1 VSPVNKIQHALV
13 TSRRPRGGPG
23 DLGRLRIALC
33 VVFAAHGFMFASWA
47 VRVPAIKEQTGASS
61 AALGLAL
68 LGLSAGAV
76 ATMLLAGALC
86 RRFGSPRVTVLS
98 CVALSLTLP
107 LPALAGSAL
116 TLGLLLAGFGAAYG
130 CLNVAMNSV
139 AVDFVTALRR
149 PVMPGFH
156 AAWSVGGL
164 AGAGLGGLLAPHLS
178 PLRQLLL
185 VALAGLLVSVLAGR
199 VLLTRS
205 AVLHAAA
212 SAAVSDA
219 APAGPASPSDPASGR
234 DPASG
239 SDPTWRATLRT
250 GRTVGLFGLIA
261 LCAAYDEGA
270 IGDWGVLH
278 LRQDL
283 GAGAGV
289 AAAGYAAFALAEASG
304 RLSGT
309 ALLERLGRT
318 RVLILGGLTA
328 CAGVLLASLAPDVWL
343 ALAGFAATGLG
354 LANLFPAA
362 IARAGRLAGST
373 GVALTS
379 LLGYGGFL
387 LGPPAIGFLASQAG
401 LRTGLTTLA
410 FLGLA
415 AAVIA
420 WLSRDSPEL
429 GGSASP
435 HPGGLCWRSARL
447 VPDTPDARAPPLY
460 LRVR

>member
-1 VSPVNKIQHALV
+1 MRV
-13 TSRRPRGGPG
+13 THGRRG
-23 DLGRLRIALC
+23 DLNRLRVALC
-33 VVFAAHGFMFASWA
+33 AVFAAHGFMFASWA
-47 VRVPAIKEQTGASS
+47 VRVPAVREQTGASS

-86 RRFGSPRVTVLS
+86 RRFGSPRMTVLS
-98 CVALSLTLP
+98 CAVLSLTLP
-107 LPALAGSAL
+107 LPALAGSTLA
-116 TLGLLLAGFGAAYG
+116 LGLLLAAFGAAYG

-139 AVDFVTALRR
+139 AVDIVATLRR

-156 AAWSVGGL
+156 AAWSLGGL
-164 AGAGLGGLLAPHLS
+164 AGASLGGLLAPHLS
-178 PLRQLLL
+178 PLRHLLL
-185 VALAGLLVSVLAGR
+185 VALAGLLISALAGQ

-205 AVLHAAA
+205 GVLR
-212 SAAVSDA
+212 DA
-219 APAGPASPSDPASGR
+219 APGAATDPASRHAPG
-234 DPASG
+234 
-239 SDPTWRATLRT
+239 WRGALRT

-270 IGDWGVLH
+270 IGDWGALH

-283 GAGAGV
+283 GADAGL

-318 RVLILGGLTA
+318 RVLVLGGLTA
-328 CAGVLLASLAPDVWL
+328 CAGMLLACLAPDVWL

-387 LGPPAIGFLASQAG
+387 LGPPAIGFLASQTG

-415 AAVIA
+415 AALIA
-420 WLSRDSPEL
+420 WLSRDPPEL
-429 GGSASP
+429 SGSASP
-435 HPGGLCWRSARL
+435 HSRS
-447 VPDTPDARAPPLY
+447 
-460 LRVR
+460 

>member
-1 VSPVNKIQHALV
+1 MPLVNKVRRVLV
-13 TSRRPRGGPG
+13 ISRRPPG
-23 DLGRLRIALC
+23 RPDDLSRLRVALC
-33 VVFAAHGFMFASWA
+33 AVFAAHGFMFASWA
-47 VRVPAIKEQTGASS
+47 VRVPAVKEQTAASS

-68 LGLSAGAV
+68 LGLSTGAV

-98 CVALSLTLP
+98 CAALSLTLT
-107 LPALAGSAL
+107 LPALARSAL
-116 TLGLLLAGFGAAYG
+116 ALGLLLAAFGAAYG

-139 AVDFVTALRR
+139 AVDIVTALGR

-156 AAWSVGGL
+156 AAWSFGGL

-178 PLRQLLL
+178 PLRHLLL
-185 VALAGLLVSVLAGR
+185 VALAGLLVSALAGR

-205 AVLHAAA
+205 CVLR
-212 SAAVSDA
+212 DA
-219 APAGPASPSDPASGR
+219 APGAATSGSTAPGATPGAGPAGSAIRR
-234 DPASG
+234 DPAWHG
-239 SDPTWRATLRT
+239 TLRT
-250 GRTVGLFGLIA
+250 GRSVGLFGLIA

-270 IGDWGVLH
+270 IGDWGALH

-283 GAGAGV
+283 GAGAGL

-309 ALLERLGRT
+309 TLLERLGRT

-328 CAGVLLASLAPDVWL
+328 CAGMLLATLAPDVWL

-362 IARAGRLAGST
+362 IARAGRLAGSA

-379 LLGYGGFL
+379 LLGYSGFL
-387 LGPPAIGFLASQAG
+387 LGPPAIGFLASRAG
-401 LRTGLTTLA
+401 LRTGLTTLS

-415 AAVIA
+415 AALIA
-420 WLSRDSPEL
+420 WLSRDPPEL
-429 GGSASP
+429 SGSAAP
-435 HPGGLCWRSARL
+435 HPGS
-447 VPDTPDARAPPLY
+447 
-460 LRVR
+460 

>member
-1 VSPVNKIQHALV
+1 MRV
-13 TSRRPRGGPG
+13 THGRRG
-23 DLGRLRIALC
+23 DLSRLRVALC
-33 VVFAAHGFMFASWA
+33 AVFAAHGFMFASWA
-47 VRVPAIKEQTGASS
+47 VRVPAIKEQTAASS

-68 LGLSAGAV
+68 LGLSGGAV

-98 CVALSLTLP
+98 CALLSLTLP

-116 TLGLLLAGFGAAYG
+116 ALGLLLVAFGAAYG

-139 AVDFVTALRR
+139 AVDIVTALRR

-156 AAWSVGGL
+156 AAWSFGGL
-164 AGAGLGGLLAPHLS
+164 AGASLGGLLAQQLS
-178 PLRQLLL
+178 PLRHLLL
-185 VALAGLLVSVLAGR
+185 VALAGLLVSALAGQ

-205 AVLHAAA
+205 GVLHNAAPGAAA
-212 SAAVSDA
+212 
-219 APAGPASPSDPASGR
+219 DPASRRAPG
-234 DPASG
+234 
-239 SDPTWRATLRT
+239 WRGTLRT

-270 IGDWGVLH
+270 IGDWGALH

-283 GAGAGV
+283 GADAAL

-309 ALLERLGRT
+309 ALIERLGRS

-328 CAGVLLASLAPDVWL
+328 CAGMLLASLAPYVWL

-379 LLGYGGFL
+379 LLGYSGFL

-401 LRTGLTTLA
+401 LRTGLTTLS

-415 AAVIA
+415 AALIA
-420 WLSRDSPEL
+420 WLSRDPPEL
-429 GGSASP
+429 SDSASP
-435 HPGGLCWRSARL
+435 HPGS
-447 VPDTPDARAPPLY
+447 
-460 LRVR
+460 

>member
-1 VSPVNKIQHALV
+1 MRV
-13 TSRRPRGGPG
+13 THGRRG
-23 DLGRLRIALC
+23 DLSRLRVALC
-33 VVFAAHGFMFASWA
+33 AMFAAHGFMFASWA
-47 VRVPAIKEQTGASS
+47 VRVPAIKEQTAASS

-68 LGLSAGAV
+68 LGLSGGAV

-98 CVALSLTLP
+98 CALLSLTLP

-116 TLGLLLAGFGAAYG
+116 ALGLLLVAFGAAYG

-139 AVDFVTALRR
+139 AVDIVTALRR

-156 AAWSVGGL
+156 AAWSFGGL
-164 AGAGLGGLLAPHLS
+164 AGASLGGLLAQQLS
-178 PLRQLLL
+178 PLRHLLL
-185 VALAGLLVSVLAGR
+185 VALAGLLVSALAGQ

-205 AVLHAAA
+205 GVLHN
-212 SAAVSDA
+212 A
-219 APAGPASPSDPASGR
+219 APGAATDPASRRAPG
-234 DPASG
+234 
-239 SDPTWRATLRT
+239 WRGTLRT

-270 IGDWGVLH
+270 IGDWGALH

-283 GAGAGV
+283 GADAAL

-328 CAGVLLASLAPDVWL
+328 CAGMLLACLAPDVWL

-415 AAVIA
+415 AALIA
-420 WLSRDSPEL
+420 WLSRDPSEL
-429 GGSASP
+429 SGSASL
-435 HPGGLCWRSARL
+435 HPRS
-447 VPDTPDARAPPLY
+447 
-460 LRVR
+460 

>member
-13 TSRRPRGGPG
+13 TSGRRPGGPG
-23 DLGRLRIALC
+23 DLGGLRIALC
-33 VVFAAHGFMFASWA
+33 AVFAAHGFMFASWA
-47 VRVPAIKEQTGASS
+47 VRVPAVKEQTGASS
-61 AALGLAL
+61 ATLGLAL

-98 CVALSLTLP
+98 CAVLSLTLP
-107 LPALAGSAL
+107 LPALARSAL
-116 TLGLLLAGFGAAYG
+116 ALGLLLAGFGAAYG

-139 AVDFVTALRR
+139 AVDIVTALRR

-156 AAWSVGGL
+156 AAWSFGGL

-205 AVLHAAA
+205 GVLHDAA
-212 SAAVSDA
+212 SGAVASDT
-219 APAGPASPSDPASGR
+219 ASADPTSGHDPA
-234 DPASG
+234 
-239 SDPTWRATLRT
+239 WRGTLRA

-270 IGDWGVLH
+270 IGDWSALH
-278 LRQDL
+278 LRQDI
-283 GAGAGV
+283 GASAGL
-289 AAAGYAAFALAEASG
+289 AAVGYAAFALAEASG

-328 CAGVLLASLAPDVWL
+328 CAGMLLACLAPDVWL

-387 LGPPAIGFLASQAG
+387 LGPPAIGFLASRAG
-401 LRTGLTTLA
+401 LRAGLTTLS

-415 AAVIA
+415 AALIA

-429 GGSASP
+429 SGSASP
-435 HPGGLCWRSARL
+435 HRGS
-447 VPDTPDARAPPLY
+447 
-460 LRVR
+460 

>member
-1 VSPVNKIQHALV
+1 MLAE
-13 TSRRPRGGPG
+13 SRRQPGGPG

-33 VVFAAHGFMFASWA
+33 AVFAAHGFMFASWA
-47 VRVPAIKEQTGASS
+47 VRVPAIKEQTAASS

-86 RRFGSPRVTVLS
+86 RWFGSPRVTVLS
-98 CVALSLTLP
+98 CAVLSVTLP
-107 LPALAGSAL
+107 FPALAGSAL
-116 TLGLLLAGFGAAYG
+116 ALGLLLAAFGAAYG

-139 AVDFVTALRR
+139 AVDIVTALRR

-156 AAWSVGGL
+156 AAWSFGGL

-178 PLRQLLL
+178 PLRHLLL
-185 VALAGLLVSVLAGR
+185 VALAGLLVSALAGR

-205 AVLHAAA
+205 SVLHAAA
-212 SAAVSDA
+212 SGATAPDA
-219 APAGPASPSDPASGR
+219 APADPALR
-234 DPASG
+234 R
-239 SDPTWRATLRT
+239 DPTWRGTLRI

-270 IGDWGVLH
+270 IGDWGALH

-309 ALLERLGRT
+309 TLLERLGRT

-328 CAGVLLASLAPDVWL
+328 CAGMLLASLAPDVWL

-362 IARAGRLAGST
+362 IARACRLAGPT

-379 LLGYGGFL
+379 LLGYTGFL

-401 LRTGLTTLA
+401 LRTGLTTLS

-415 AAVIA
+415 AALIA
-420 WLSRDSPEL
+420 WLSRDPPALSDN
-429 GGSASP
+429 ASP
-435 HPGGLCWRSARL
+435 HPG
-447 VPDTPDARAPPLY
+447 T
-460 LRVR
+460 